1 MVFGCFLFYF
11 LRISSGLVWLLN
23 RTKCK
28 ENKTVTF
35 VCHTFMMRFSKWELI
50 LFCLCG
56 FEIFFFIV
64 HYNQLLV
71 FVYAVRFI
79 TTKCQHTHIISVKR
93 SGCKTHHIQLKIC
106 SCFSIFISRFLLYL
120 SSKLN
125 HFRFF
130 CCCLET
136 DDRFV
141 MCHHANECYKI
152 IIYCQ

>member
-1 MVFGCFLFYF
+1 MLFFYF

-35 VCHTFMMRFSKWELI
+35 VCHTFMMRFPKWELI

-56 FEIFFFIV
+56 FEIFFLLFIII
-64 HYNQLLV
+64 NFWFLFMLCDLLPQN
-71 FVYAVRFI
+71 
-79 TTKCQHTHIISVKR
+79 TNTHIISVKW

-106 SCFSIFISRFLLYL
+106 SCFSIFIALFFSISRVNWIIFD
-120 SSKLN
+120 
-125 HFRFF
+125 FF

-136 DDRFV
+136 NDRFV